1 MPTLEQSGLLTVV
14 EHLIAKGARRGASSL
29 HARRGNTWAAER
41 EVINVFLELYLTA
54 PPSPVSAL
62 AADQEGARS
71 ARAGASWRRR

>member
-1 MPTLEQSGLLTVV
+1 M
-14 EHLIAKGARRGASSL
+14 
-29 HARRGNTWAAER
+29 
-41 EVINVFLELYLTA
+41 INVFLELYLTAAYGAGAHAA